1 MKSKPYGFWFDME
14 TAGGIGLSDSIFK
27 LWDFLVF
34 SLLNNTLINYPSD
47 LVFLLSLAL
56 VQRCLLI
63 QQVITGSHHI
73 TLQSEDVK
81 RT

>member
-1 MKSKPYGFWFDME
+1 
-14 TAGGIGLSDSIFK
+14 
-27 LWDFLVF
+27 
-34 SLLNNTLINYPSD
+34 
-47 LVFLLSLAL
+47 LLSLAL